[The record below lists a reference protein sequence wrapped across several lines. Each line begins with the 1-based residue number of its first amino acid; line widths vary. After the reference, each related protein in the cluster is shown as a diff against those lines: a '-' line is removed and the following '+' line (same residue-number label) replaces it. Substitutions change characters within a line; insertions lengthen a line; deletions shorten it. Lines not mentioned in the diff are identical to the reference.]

1 MLDNLSLPSIPDS
14 VKEKTYD
21 DTMHPVAK
29 EAGKSLETVGM
40 VVNKILSPLR
50 KWATNGEDNTSKLE
64 EAVQERLSD
73 VAEENIVEPQS
84 EIAVPVIIA
93 NSYTDS
99 DTLRSLYAN
108 LLAKAMD
115 KTETTPHPSYVEIIK
130 QLSPDEA
137 LLLKTTSLL
146 TKVTATC
153 AIRWQDKSD
162 FDNPEGFNL
171 HPNNIIKWFETGYDI
186 LPYYVP
192 EITSFPPNQI
202 AMMIDNLLRL
212 RLLDNPKGDYISEK
226 NAYIMFFEDEF
237 IKSIRTQYQS
247 SKKELAHVCGVLTP
261 TQFGKSFYETCVT
274 SKGFDV

>member
-1 MLDNLSLPSIPDS
+1 MIENPLPSAPDS
-14 VKEKTYD
+14 VKEKFYD
-21 DTMHPVAK
+21 DVIHPAAK
-29 EAGKSLETVGM
+29 QVGYIAETIVM
-40 VVNKILSPLR
+40 AVNKKLEPIR
-50 KWATNGEDNTSKLE
+50 QWATYGKENNEKLECEIQKRLANTSP
-64 EAVQERLSD
+64 
-73 VAEENIVEPQS
+73 ENIISPPKEV
-84 EIAVPVIIA
+84 AVPAIIA

-171 HPNNIIKWFETGYDI
+171 HPNNIIKWFKTGYDI

-192 EITSFPPNQI
+192 EITSFHPKQI

>member
-1 MLDNLSLPSIPDS
+1 MIENPLPSAPDS
-14 VKEKTYD
+14 VKEKFYD
-21 DTMHPVAK
+21 DVIHPAAK
-29 EAGKSLETVGM
+29 QVGYIAETIVM
-40 VVNKILSPLR
+40 AVNKKLEPIR
-50 KWATNGEDNTSKLE
+50 QWATYGKENNEKLECEIQKRLANTSP
-64 EAVQERLSD
+64 
-73 VAEENIVEPQS
+73 ENIISPPKEV
-84 EIAVPVIIA
+84 AVPAIIA

-115 KTETTPHPSYVEIIK
+115 KTETRPHPSYVEIIK

-137 LLLKTTSLL
+137 FLLKTTSLL

-162 FDNPEGFNL
+162 FDNREGFNL
-171 HPNNIIKWFETGYDI
+171 HPNNIIKRFDSGYDI